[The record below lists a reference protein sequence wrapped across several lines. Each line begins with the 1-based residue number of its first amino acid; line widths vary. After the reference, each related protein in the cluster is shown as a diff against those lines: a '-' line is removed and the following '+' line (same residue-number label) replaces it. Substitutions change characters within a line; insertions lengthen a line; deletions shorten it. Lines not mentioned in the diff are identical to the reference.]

1 MIDETP
7 HRFTRLQPERNLQLT
22 HEINFGPMKLFS
34 FLLVAS
40 AAAFAPTTPHLSR
53 SVVIKSPVM
62 MPKDNPYTFATG
74 TKPNA
79 KSAYRPPRSTGDA
92 QDSEVIST
100 IGIFAFAGELTVL
113 ETPLCRAPRNP
124 SPSL

>member
-1 MIDETP
+1 
-7 HRFTRLQPERNLQLT
+7 
-22 HEINFGPMKLFS
+22 MKLFS

-100 IGIFAFAGELTVL
+100 IGIFAFAGELVAEVSSVSFFFFSYTGAYR
-113 ETPLCRAPRNP
+113 EGEK
-124 SPSL
+124 